1 MTIRALLK
9 LLNIGD
15 VRQIRFRGIRIIAP
29 MMTHDATQ
37 RGRWFVQKRRS
48 EIRNASDAL
57 VRVVMKQNEPALAID
72 VQTEHGLLLFRGGRR
87 EAERAR
93 RDDYQRARI

>member
-9 LLNIGD
+9 LLDIGD

-37 RGRWFVQKRRS
+37 RCRWFVQKRRS

-57 VRVVMKQNEPALAID
+57 VRVVMKQNEPALAIE
-72 VQTEHGLLLFRGGRR
+72 VQTEHRSLLFRRGCGPVEPARGRR
-87 EAERAR
+87 
-93 RDDYQRARI
+93 YQHPRI